1 MIDIEPI
8 NFELAKVLYRRYHRT
23 NDAPIG
29 HKKSYIIYKET
40 DDWQKLFDAD
50 YCEEDF
56 HKWFNKY
63 YADNSYDDD
72 FVLTSDDAGDPHLYF
87 KGKILGILSIGN
99 PVARFKDKKIFEI
112 TRICFLPDFNPL
124 KDGFDLPSYFVKES
138 IKYFGYTY
146 KFNKIITYIHK
157 DQKGK
162 YLEFAG
168 FKKDKEI
175 IYSKNSKGWSNR
187 PNRNFCDLSPK
198 IRFSYAK

>member
-1 MIDIEPI
+1 MINIEPI
-8 NFELAKVLYRRYHRT
+8 DFELAKILYKRYHRT
-23 NDAPIG
+23 NRPPVG
-29 HKKSYIIYKET
+29 HRKSFIIYNET
-40 DDWQKLFDAD
+40 EEWQKLFDAD
-50 YCEEDF
+50 YSESDL

-63 YADNSYDDD
+63 YYDNSYEDD
-72 FVLTSDDAGDPHLYF
+72 FIIVSDDAGDPHLYF

-99 PVARFKDKKIFEI
+99 PVARFKNKKVFEI

-138 IKYFGYTY
+138 IKYFNYDY
-146 KFNKIITYIHK
+146 KFDKIITYIHK

-175 IYSKNSKGWSNR
+175 IYSKKFRGWSNR
-187 PNRNFCDLSPK
+187 PNRNFCNLAPK
-198 IRFSYAK
+198 LRFTYAK

>member
-1 MIDIEPI
+1 MIDIERI
-8 NFELAKVLYRRYHRT
+8 NFELAKILYRRYHRT
-23 NDAPIG
+23 NNAPIG
-29 HKKSYIIYKET
+29 HKQSYIIYKET
-40 DDWQKLFDAD
+40 DNWQKLFDAD
-50 YCEEDF
+50 YCEKDF

-146 KFNKIITYIHK
+146 KFNKIVTYIHK
-157 DQKGK
+157 NQKGK

-175 IYSKNSKGWSNR
+175 TYGKNSKGWSNR
-187 PNRNFCDLSPK
+187 PNRNFCNLSPK
-198 IRFSYAK
+198 IRFSYAR